1 MAIYT
6 PSESPAV
13 VTREI
18 DLTNGV
24 PNVPTS
30 TGVIWAIFV
39 GVHVTNRFS

>member
-1 MAIYT
+1 MAIYA

-18 DLTNGV
+18 YLTNGV

-30 TGVIWAIFV
+30 TGAIV
-39 GVHVTNRFS
+39 GDFRWGPCN